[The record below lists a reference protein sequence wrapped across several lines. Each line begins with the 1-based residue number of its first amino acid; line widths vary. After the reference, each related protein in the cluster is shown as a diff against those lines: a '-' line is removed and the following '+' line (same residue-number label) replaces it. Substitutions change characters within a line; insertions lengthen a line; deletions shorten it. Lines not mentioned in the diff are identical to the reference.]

1 MEAAK
6 SLATAQGDL
15 QGEYALSSRIST
27 PLMVVRETALD
38 WNIELMA
45 AYCRDHG
52 VDLAPHAKTTM
63 SPEIV
68 RRQLAAGAWGV
79 TVASV
84 SQAIA
89 LGAQAGPRILIANEV
104 VDPAAI
110 AWLNSTL
117 SNAGPTVYCYVDSL
131 EGAERLAR
139 GVTGGVLPVL
149 LEVGLSQGRAGVRTR
164 EAGLEVARRIA
175 ASPHLR
181 LAGVGGFEGILGG
194 STRDPAVDEDVRGF
208 LRRIWSLAAELVDL
222 GLCGQDGEV
231 ILTAGGSVYFDLV
244 AEELTR
250 PLPGATTRVVLR
262 SGCYVTHDHG
272 AYAALTPFRDPHP
285 AFRPAIEVI
294 STVLSC
300 PEPGLAICDVGKR
313 DVPYDAGLPTALAVI
328 PGGDGPRRS
337 ADGVELVR
345 LNDQHGFLS
354 CSHDLQVGDVV
365 IFGVSHP
372 CTAFDKW
379 RVVPIVDDALRIVE
393 LAHTRF

>member
-6 SLATAQGDL
+6 SLATAKGDL
-15 QGEYALSSRIST
+15 HGASALSPQVST
-27 PLMVVRETALD
+27 PLMVVRESALA

-52 VDLAPHAKTTM
+52 VFLAPHAKTTM

-79 TVASV
+79 TVATV

-89 LGAQAGPRILIANEV
+89 LGAQAGSRILIANEV
-104 VDPAAI
+104 IDPAAI
-110 AWLNSTL
+110 AWLNSTIGG
-117 SNAGPTVYCYVDSL
+117 SGPTVYCYVDSL

-139 GVTGGVLPVL
+139 GITDGVLPVL
-149 LEVGLSQGRAGVRTR
+149 LEVGLPQGRAGVRTR
-164 EAGLEVARRIA
+164 EAGLDIARRIA
-175 ASPHLR
+175 ASPNLR
-181 LAGVGGFEGILGG
+181 LVGVGGFEGILGG
-194 STRDPAVDEDVRGF
+194 ATRDPAAEEDVRAF
-208 LRRIWSLAAELVDL
+208 LRRLRSLAAELVDL
-222 GLCGQDGEV
+222 GLCGHDGEV
-231 ILTAGGSVYFDLV
+231 ILTAGGSAYFDLV
-244 AEELTR
+244 AEELTQ
-250 PLPGATTRVVLR
+250 PLPGAAARVVLR

-272 AYAALTPFRDPHP
+272 AYAALSPFRDPHA

-300 PEPGLAICDVGKR
+300 PEPGLAICDIGKR
-313 DVPYDAGLPTALAVI
+313 DVPFDAGLPTALAVV
-328 PGGDGPRRS
+328 PGGDGFRQS
-337 ADGVELVR
+337 ADGLELVR
-345 LNDQHGFLS
+345 LNDQHGFLA
-354 CSHDLQVGDVV
+354 CARELQVGDVV

-379 RVVPIVDDALRIVE
+379 RVIPIVDDALRIVE